1 MSAFHRKDDARFA
14 MIARV
19 STSPPAASV
28 AEPLVV
34 WVFRKSD
41 GLWSLRR
48 EGDRNERNFRRRGDA
63 LELARCLAD
72 VSPDSRLFIQTL
84 GGGFVT
90 ECRSRVA

>member
-1 MSAFHRKDDARFA
+1 
-14 MIARV
+14 MIAGL
-19 STSPPAASV
+19 STSPPMLPT

-63 LELARCLAD
+63 VDLARCLAD
-72 VSPDSRLFIQTL
+72 VSPDSRLFIQTS
-84 GGGFVT
+84 GGRFVT